1 MHNKLAQGV
10 YYENRE
16 PVLTWDNIAGYPGI
30 KEKVKQLV
38 SLPLVCGSELERQ
51 GIQLPTGVMLWGP
64 LGVGIKM
71 MAEAAASHAE
81 VRLVYVSGREILGKP
96 RDLQEAFK
104 TARLNRPCVLF
115 VSDTEWLAPQ
125 PHADYSWPLP
135 PSGGRGAPE
144 GGGCFS
150 RGKPSAFADREM
162 TTVFLEELDNI
173 SGIRDIALAG
183 SCYRIDA
190 VDQCL
195 FKEKSR
201 FNRKIFV
208 PPPSSVDREY
218 MFKFFVNKI
227 NLAGKNKLD
236 LEKFARNTE
245 GYTGWDIENLCK
257 DVVLQAVQNKS
268 GEIKE
273 EYFNNALLKIKPWL
287 TKEMTKKYFE
297 LYEQDCP
304 HYYHF

>member
-16 PVLTWDNIAGYPGI
+16 PVLKWNDIGGYPEI

-38 SLPLVCGSELERQ
+38 SLPLVSGNELEKQ

-71 MAEAAASHAE
+71 MAEAAASEAK
-81 VRLVYVSGREILGKP
+81 VKLVYLSGREILGKP
-96 RDLQEAFK
+96 DELREAFK
-104 TARLNRPCVLF
+104 TARINPPCVLF
-115 VSDTEWLAPQ
+115 ISDTEWIAPQ
-125 PHADYSWPLP
+125 PDADYSWN
-135 PSGGRGAPE
+135 E
-144 GGGCFS
+144 GFS
-150 RGKPSAFADREM
+150 RGKPTSLADRAM
-162 TTVFLEELDNI
+162 TTIFLEELDNI
-173 SGIRDIALAG
+173 SGMRDISLVG
-183 SCYRIDA
+183 SCYRIDT

-208 PPPSSVDREY
+208 PPPSSIERKY
-218 MFKFFVNKI
+218 MLEFFINKI
-227 NLAGKNKLD
+227 NLGGKDKLD
-236 LEKFARNTE
+236 LDSFIPKTE
-245 GYTGWDIENLCK
+245 GYTGWDMENLCK
-257 DVVLQAVQNKS
+257 DVVVQAVQDKS
-268 GEIKE
+268 GELNP
-273 EYFNNALLKIKPWL
+273 EYFNNALSKIKPWL

>member
-1 MHNKLAQGV
+1 MHNRLARGV

-16 PVLTWDNIAGYPGI
+16 PVLTWNDIAGYPEI

-38 SLPLVCGSELERQ
+38 SLPLTHRNELEKQ

-71 MAEAAASHAE
+71 MAEAAASEAK
-81 VRLVYVSGREILGKP
+81 VKLVYVSGREILGKP
-96 RDLQEAFK
+96 KELREAFK
-104 TARLNRPCVLF
+104 TARLNNPCALF
-115 VSDTEWLAPQ
+115 VSDTEWIAPQ
-125 PHADYSWPLP
+125 PQSDYSWIPLSP
-135 PSGGRGAPE
+135 Q
-144 GGGCFS
+144 GGGPDWRL
-150 RGKPSAFADREM
+150 RGKPASLADREM
-162 TTVFLEELDNI
+162 TTIFLEELDNI
-173 SGIRDIALAG
+173 SGLRNISLVG
-183 SCYRIDA
+183 SCYRIDT

-208 PPPSSVDREY
+208 PPPSSIDRGY
-218 MFKFFVNKI
+218 MLNFFVNKI
-227 NLAGKNKLD
+227 NLSGKNDLD
-236 LEKFARNTE
+236 LENIILGTE
-245 GYTGWDIENLCK
+245 GFTGWDMENLCK
-257 DVVLQAVQNKS
+257 DAVIQAVQNKS
-268 GEIKE
+268 EEIKP
-273 EYFNNALLKIKPWL
+273 EYFTNALARIKPWL

>member
-16 PVLTWDNIAGYPGI
+16 PVLKWDDIAGYPGI

-38 SLPLVCGSELERQ
+38 SLPLVRGKELEKQ

-71 MAEAAASHAE
+71 MAEAAASEAK
-81 VRLVYVSGREILGKP
+81 VKLVYVSGREILGKP
-96 RDLQEAFK
+96 KELREAFK
-104 TARLNRPCVLF
+104 TARLNNPCVLF
-115 VSDTEWLAPQ
+115 VSDTEWIAPQ
-125 PHADYSWPLP
+125 PHADYSWPP
-135 PSGGRGAPE
+135 IPPE
-144 GGGCFS
+144 GGGQGGGFS
-150 RGKPSAFADREM
+150 RGKPTSLADREM
-162 TTVFLEELDNI
+162 TTIFLEELDNI
-173 SGIRDIALAG
+173 SGLRDIALVG
-183 SCYRIDA
+183 SCYRIDT

-208 PPPSSVDREY
+208 PPPSSIEREY
-218 MFKFFVNKI
+218 MLKFFINKI
-227 NLAGKNKLD
+227 NLSGKKYLNIENIIPK
-236 LEKFARNTE
+236 TE
-245 GYTGWDIENLCK
+245 GYTGWDMENLCK
-257 DVVLQAVQNKS
+257 DAVVQAIQNKS
-268 GEIKE
+268 GEIKQ
-273 EYFNNALLKIKPWL
+273 EYFDSALERIKPWL
-287 TKEMTKKYFE
+287 TKEMTKKYYE

>member
-16 PVLTWDNIAGYPGI
+16 PVITWKDIAGYPEI

-38 SLPLVCGSELERQ
+38 SLPLICRNELEKQ

-71 MAEAAASHAE
+71 MAEAAAGEAK
-81 VRLVYVSGREILGKP
+81 VKLVYVSGREILGKP
-96 RDLQEAFK
+96 KELQKAFK
-104 TARLNRPCVLF
+104 TARVNQPCVLF
-115 VSDTEWLAPQ
+115 VSDTEWIAPQ
-125 PHADYSWPLP
+125 PNADYAWDDA
-135 PSGGRGAPE
+135 GRGGSRTALT
-144 GGGCFS
+144 
-150 RGKPSAFADREM
+150 RGKPTSLADREM
-162 TTVFLEELDNI
+162 TTIFLEELDNI
-173 SGIRDIALAG
+173 SGLREISLVG
-183 SCYRIDA
+183 SCYRIDT

-208 PPPSSVDREY
+208 PPPDAVEREY
-218 MFKFFVNKI
+218 MLEFFVNKI
-227 NLAGKNKLD
+227 NLGGKNRLNIKNFIP
-236 LEKFARNTE
+236 KTE
-245 GYTGWDIENLCK
+245 GYTGWDMENLCK
-257 DVVLQAVQNKS
+257 DIVVQAVQNKS
-268 GEIKE
+268 GILKL
-273 EYFNNALLKIKPWL
+273 EYFDNALAKIKPWL